1 LRLDKNEDSINELAE
16 LGYRI
21 NPKQDYGKELDRIKQ
36 TSMGIKTKYLMVETE
51 VEELTKTG
59 KNVDIVAVK
68 QSIEEYYNMPKIDMH
83 TYSMKEWLH
92 KQYGA
97 INKTA
102 KKQLQNG

>member
-1 LRLDKNEDSINELAE
+1 
-16 LGYRI
+16 
-21 NPKQDYGKELDRIKQ
+21 
-36 TSMGIKTKYLMVETE
+36 
-51 VEELTKTG
+51 
-59 KNVDIVAVK
+59 VK
-68 QSIEEYYNMPKIDMH
+68 QSIEEYYNMSTPIDMH